1 MVKRLT
7 KKKLI
12 NILKGPHK
20 ETVIQAY
27 QDIADCIWSDLVP
40 ASDVA
45 KFFSNKDFYK
55 WYKKKYLTY

>member
-27 QDIADCIWSDLVP
+27 QDLSLIHI
-40 ASDVA
+40 
-45 KFFSNKDFYK
+45 
-55 WYKKKYLTY
+55 